1 MRPALRATAGLKAC
15 ATSADSCDGRPEGLR
30 CGRRAFY
37 CCFSWG
43 VFVNV
48 MSPRTWLSTEY
59 SVNGWYISSQ
69 LCSDQKTSR
78 FGEGFHLFFGELSYF
93 PMPRILLPA
102 GMCSGSA

>member
-1 MRPALRATAGLKAC
+1 MRPALVCPAGRACENREIFFTPSEPGHHC
-15 ATSADSCDGRPEGLR
+15 QIVH
-30 CGRRAFY
+30 
-37 CCFSWG
+37 CCFCWG

-102 GMCSGSA
+102 GMCSGSASSY